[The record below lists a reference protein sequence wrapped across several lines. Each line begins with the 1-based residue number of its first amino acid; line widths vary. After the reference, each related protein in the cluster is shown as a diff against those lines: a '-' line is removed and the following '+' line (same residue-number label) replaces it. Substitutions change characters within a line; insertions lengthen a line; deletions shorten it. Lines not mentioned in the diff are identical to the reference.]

1 MEVVRFETFG
11 ILAEIAWMETDTYA
25 PYEETDIG
33 LPRILADEKRVM
45 DLRSSAT
52 QRETATHD
60 NKRTRVSISR
70 SCQML
75 ENSQQASR
83 SFNPASKLRSDA
95 IFPAYSYTAALSLS
109 PTRF

>member
-1 MEVVRFETFG
+1 
-11 ILAEIAWMETDTYA
+11 
-25 PYEETDIG
+25 
-33 LPRILADEKRVM
+33 M

-95 IFPAYSYTAALSLS
+95 IFPAYSYYSLS
-109 PTRF
+109 YEILIFRKKEKGGNILLFEFREERKYSNSRKGSIEKLARHRF